1 MRSRTDPCIGPVAV
15 GADRAPTI
23 EAAVGVRTEIRLFGS
38 FQVVGP
44 NGRLTVSDFP
54 SRKAK
59 QVGAVLAFARGR
71 PVSKDRLVDLL
82 WGERIPRDPSATVE
96 HAVSLLRSTLATVA
110 EVPTIITERGCYR
123 LDPKQVG
130 IDLVRFDEL
139 VDVAARSLG
148 LDRLSA
154 LQAAA
159 AVATD
164 DVLADEPTAPWA
176 EVERDR
182 YRGRIERVALEIAE
196 LALAHDD
203 ADAAHEAA
211 ERARRASV
219 SVLEDAYALDIAALV
234 RLGRRHDARALMREL
249 ERRLADEEASEPSA
263 RTAALRVLLRP
274 APHRGQ
280 RSVTAPITTML
291 EFDAR
296 EFPASV
302 LPFIGRDEP
311 VATIG
316 DAIERARG
324 GANELV
330 VVEGAPGTGKS
341 RLLAEIARCRG
352 DRGER

>member
-1 MRSRTDPCIGPVAV
+1 M
-15 GADRAPTI
+15 
-23 EAAVGVRTEIRLFGS
+23 
-38 FQVVGP
+38 
-44 NGRLTVSDFP
+44 
-54 SRKAK
+54 
-59 QVGAVLAFARGR
+59 
-71 PVSKDRLVDLL
+71 
-82 WGERIPRDPSATVE
+82 
-96 HAVSLLRSTLATVA
+96 
-110 EVPTIITERGCYR
+110 PTIITERGCYR

-130 IDLVRFDEL
+130 VDLVRFDEL

-154 LQAAA
+154 LQSAA

-274 APHRGQ
+274 APHRGPRVGHGADHDDVGVR
-280 RSVTAPITTML
+280 RS
-291 EFDAR
+291 R
-296 EFPASV
+296 
-302 LPFIGRDEP
+302 LPGFRAA
-311 VATIG
+311 VH
-316 DAIERARG
+316 RAR
-324 GANELV
+324 
-330 VVEGAPGTGKS
+330 
-341 RLLAEIARCRG
+341 
-352 DRGER
+352 

>member
-1 MRSRTDPCIGPVAV
+1 M
-15 GADRAPTI
+15 GADRLPPI

-38 FQVVGP
+38 LQVVGP

-110 EVPTIITERGCYR
+110 EVPTIITERGRYR

-130 IDLVRFDEL
+130 VDLVRFDEL
-139 VDVAARSLG
+139 VDVCSTLARS
-148 LDRLSA
+148 RSPSV

-164 DVLADEPTAPWA
+164 YVLVDEPTAPWA

-211 ERARRASV
+211 ERVRRASV
-219 SVLEDAYALDIAALV
+219 SVLEDAYALICGVGTGLV
-234 RLGRRHDARALMREL
+234 ARTTVSVDARA
-249 ERRLADEEASEPSA
+249 
-263 RTAALRVLLRP
+263 RTAL
-274 APHRGQ
+274 G
-280 RSVTAPITTML
+280 
-291 EFDAR
+291 
-296 EFPASV
+296 
-302 LPFIGRDEP
+302 GR
-311 VATIG
+311 
-316 DAIERARG
+316 
-324 GANELV
+324 
-330 VVEGAPGTGKS
+330 
-341 RLLAEIARCRG
+341 
-352 DRGER
+352 RGERAVGTDCGPAGAAPPCPAPRPAVGHGADHDDVGVRRSRVPGFRAAVHRAR